1 MLKYADLTQGIGAFE
16 RTFKNLDTPFT
27 TMLRLTSEKTSINE
41 CYERLNPT
49 PKFEIYPR
57 TKNWEKILDDTKLK
71 NLDIVGVTFD
81 IGKEYL
87 LDSEIIK
94 KVEIA
99 LKLNPKCIIFDM
111 NKSFLGTKHRKEFN
125 AIYNELE
132 IAGYKSFYRQ
142 INAFRLASPQYRE
155 RSYLVAFRN
164 DVAENRR
171 FKFPKTFNSVMKIND
186 IAQNTVDDK
195 YYLSE
200 QEQQKIIDEMNEV
213 EKFSCCYPQLHLEK
227 LVVGNNNRK
236 NRRVASSV
244 AGRVYSV
251 QGLVGSVE
259 WKHSINSVPKIVKLN
274 GDIPGRRDVV
284 LEEVLH
290 GNYSNYDSKQI
301 IRRLTP
307 LEVWLLNGYL
317 HDDFEK
323 CREEM
328 TDIDLY
334 NNVGSIM
341 IYPLDEIM
349 INVLAF
355 LEGVEN

>member
-1 MLKYADLTQGIGAFE
+1 M
-16 RTFKNLDTPFT
+16 
-27 TMLRLTSEKTSINE
+27 
-41 CYERLNPT
+41 
-49 PKFEIYPR
+49 
-57 TKNWEKILDDTKLK
+57 
-71 NLDIVGVTFD
+71 
-81 IGKEYL
+81 
-87 LDSEIIK
+87 
-94 KVEIA
+94 
-99 LKLNPKCIIFDM
+99 
-111 NKSFLGTKHRKEFN
+111 
-125 AIYNELE
+125 
-132 IAGYKSFYRQ
+132 
-142 INAFRLASPQYRE
+142 
-155 RSYLVAFRN
+155 
-164 DVAENRR
+164 
-171 FKFPKTFNSVMKIND
+171 
-186 IAQNTVDDK
+186 
-195 YYLSE
+195 
-200 QEQQKIIDEMNEV
+200 
-213 EKFSCCYPQLHLEK
+213 
-227 LVVGNNNRK
+227 
-236 NRRVASSV
+236 
-244 AGRVYSV
+244 
-251 QGLVGSVE
+251 
-259 WKHSINSVPKIVKLN
+259 N